1 MTYVGFGF
9 VHGGGSRAKNPSE
22 QTVQNNFFF
31 SILVHCNMYEMYS
44 VIESSKD
51 TKKNAY

>member
-1 MTYVGFGF
+1 MEVVLGL
-9 VHGGGSRAKNPSE
+9 KIPLNKLCKII
-22 QTVQNNFFF
+22 FF
-31 SILVHCNMYEMYS
+31 SILVHCDDMYEMYS

>member
-1 MTYVGFGF
+1 MTYVTY
-9 VHGGGSRAKNPSE
+9 GGGSRAKNPSE
-22 QTVQNNFFF
+22 QTVQNIFFF
-31 SILVHCNMYEMYS
+31 SILVHCDDMYEMYS

>member
-1 MTYVGFGF
+1 MTYVTY
-9 VHGGGSRAKNPSE
+9 GGGFRAKNPSV
-22 QTVQNNFFF
+22 QTVQNNFF
-31 SILVHCNMYEMYS
+31 SILVHCDDMYEMYS